1 MANRLSTIQRAL
13 LMPAAV
19 VLALGAV
26 VHLAI
31 PLGGPE
37 WYAFFGA
44 PPRLVALAKTGAL
57 RPVLTCI
64 AIAAFLGVLALY
76 AFSGLGHVRRLPALR
91 VVLGLA
97 GLVLLARG
105 LVFVPVALWRPE
117 LLAILCGDCGRVN
130 FFLVATSALC
140 LLVGA
145 GLLAGA
151 AGAKR
156 GA

>member
-1 MANRLSTIQRAL
+1 MSTIQRAL
-13 LMPAAV
+13 LMIAAG
-19 VLALGAV
+19 VLALGAL

-31 PLGGPE
+31 PFGGPE

-44 PPRLVALAKTGAL
+44 PPRLVALAQAGAL
-57 RPVLTCI
+57 RPVITCI
-64 AIAAFLGVLALY
+64 VIATMLGVLAMY
-76 AFSGLGHVRRLPALR
+76 AFSGLGYVRRLPALR
-91 VVLGLA
+91 IVLGLA

-105 LVFVPVALWRPE
+105 LLFIPVAQWRPE
-117 LLAILCGDCGRVN
+117 LLAVLCGDCGRVN
-130 FFLVATSALC
+130 VFLVATSALC
-140 LLVGA
+140 VLAGA